1 MRKSNCLFSKLKSRI
16 LLALT
21 VFALAFAVAGC
32 DSPAGTVGPVE
43 VTWANITGTWQDIAY
58 GNYYEISETKIN
70 DVMMDCEYEVKSSN
84 FVISADGYSF
94 IFCKC
99 TKGTSWTPKDYY
111 FTVAVKLFSNGKIKL
126 ICPMNYNDRYSSLS
140 ELEQQYTESSTIG
153 TNWCSDCK
161 KAGNGVTVFD
171 ANAYMSKCDF
181 RENFV
186 SVSMQGVDGWGV
198 YDSFMPTRDKSKEDG
213 NVKLYLYDSSERDLV
228 GDLHYCEVV
237 DENGTY
243 YVYWYHYDED
253 EDDNDS
259 KLEMMFD
266 GTFGSNCMPIVSE
279 TYLTKLKSLYK

>member
-32 DSPAGTVGPVE
+32 DSPASVNHSPFSEFIGLWE
-43 VTWANITGTWQDIAY
+43 NSSY
-58 GNYYEISETKIN
+58 GSIYEISGSKIT
-70 DVMMDCEYEVKSSN
+70 DVLMDCEFDVLDEDPVL
-84 FVISADGYSF
+84 SADGYTLILCQCS
-94 IFCKC
+94 
-99 TKGTSWTPKDYY
+99 KGTSYTPTGNYY
-111 FTVAVKLFSNGKIKL
+111 TVALKRNGNGMEIS
-126 ICPMNYNDRYSSLS
+126 CPLDYNLTFTSVDELKNAYTSS
-140 ELEQQYTESSTIG
+140 YTIG
-153 TNWCSDCK
+153 TNGTTACVRRPAK
-161 KAGNGVTVFD
+161 KVTVFD
-171 ANAYMSKCDF
+171 ESGYMTKCDF
-181 RENFV
+181 IPGNI
-186 SVSMQGVDGWGV
+186 SVSMWNSGWGV

-259 KLEMMFD
+259 TLEMMFD